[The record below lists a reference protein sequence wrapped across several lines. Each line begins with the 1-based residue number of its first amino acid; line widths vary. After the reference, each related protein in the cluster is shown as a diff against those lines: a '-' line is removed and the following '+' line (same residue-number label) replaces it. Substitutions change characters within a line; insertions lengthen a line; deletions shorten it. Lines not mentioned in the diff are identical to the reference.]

1 MALILPHNRVPAKP
15 PQNHQNQK
23 HKLQHF
29 HDKSLTASSSCPGD
43 GKAKG
48 ETERETERQRER
60 ENVTLDQD
68 TGAFII
74 GSI

>member
-1 MALILPHNRVPAKP
+1 MALILPHNRVPAKH

-29 HDKSLTASSSCPGD
+29 HDKSLTAYSSCPGD

-48 ETERETERQRER
+48 ERERQRQRDRDRDKDEMSPWTKIQ
-60 ENVTLDQD
+60 VP
-68 TGAFII
+68 
-74 GSI
+74 SS